1 MYHGAMAIRIPAE
14 IKEAMLEYA
23 RKTGA
28 AGGRKAA
35 ANMTDEQLKERA
47 AKAGRANA
55 EKWAQKRA
63 ESERRTSKR
72 KRVKA

>member
-1 MYHGAMAIRIPAE
+1 MYHGAMAIKIPAE
-14 IKEAMLEYA
+14 IREAMRKYA

-55 EKWAQKRA
+55 ERWAQKRA
-63 ESERRTSKR
+63 ESERHTRKS